1 LQQFNEEELEL
12 EKLEHFQ
19 NSYKYLKN
27 INMAAIVTDQFRI
40 LNASNFIDS
49 VTSDN
54 DSYYVFLGLDNPAQ
68 VGFGRTTNWNTDIPN
83 PTDNLEYST
92 HYKDTSLFGK
102 KITSSNIRRIIRK
115 ITWTS
120 NTSYEMYRH
129 DYSIQNPTPNSNS
142 SRLYDSNYYVI
153 NSDFR
158 VYICID
164 NGSSGTNLKGNKSQ
178 DEPTFTDLEPSA
190 AGISG
195 DGYVWKYLFSVSPS
209 DIIKFDSTEYV
220 AVPNDWETSIDS
232 QIVSIREN
240 GNSGSTNPNQIKKV
254 YIANGGSGYS
264 SGVVDILGD
273 GSGGRVSIIVNSS
286 GSIISTQVIAGGF
299 GYTWGIVDLGS
310 LQPGGSLPNP
320 AKLIPII
327 PPSKGHGYNIY
338 PELGTD
344 KVLVYA
350 RFDDSTKDFPTDT
363 KFAQVGIIKNPTT
376 FSSDT
381 VVFTENQYSSLGSI
395 KLDSIDGTPIIG
407 QEITQ
412 TVTGGTAR
420 GYVASYDSETMVLKY
435 FQDRSLYFGN
445 NVDQTDYNTVTSD
458 SKVLSFSSSGGSI
471 TPFAGSIDTDF
482 GSPTPTN
489 KFSVGSKVIDLGVTF
504 TAGLANPEINK
515 KTGDIIYIDNRPLV
529 TRDIRQKED
538 IKIILEF

>member
-1 LQQFNEEELEL
+1 
-12 EKLEHFQ
+12 
-19 NSYKYLKN
+19 
-27 INMAAIVTDQFRI
+27 MAAIVTDQFRI

-49 VTSDN
+49 VTGVTGVN

-68 VGFGRTTNWNTDIPN
+68 VGFGRTTNWDTNIPN
-83 PTDNLEYST
+83 PTDNFEYSS
-92 HYKDTSLFGK
+92 HYRDTSLFGK
-102 KITSSNIRRIIRK
+102 KITSSNIRRLIRK
-115 ITWTS
+115 VTWTS

-164 NGSSGTNLKGNKSQ
+164 NGSSGTNLKGGKSQ

-190 AGISG
+190 AGTSG
-195 DGYVWKYLFSVSPS
+195 DGYIWKYLFSVSPS

-220 AVPNDWETSIDS
+220 VVPNYWATSTDS
-232 QIVSIREN
+232 QIVSVREN
-240 GNSGSTNPNQIKKV
+240 GNSGPTNPNQIKKV

-264 SGVVDILGD
+264 SDVVDILGD
-273 GSGGRVSIIVNSS
+273 GTGGRVSVTVNSS
-286 GSIISTQVIAGGF
+286 GSIISTQVVSGGY
-299 GYTWGIVDLGS
+299 GYTWGIVDLGP
-310 LQPGGSLPNP
+310 LRGSNIPSGSA

-327 PPSKGHGYNIY
+327 PPSKGHGYDIY
-338 PELGTD
+338 TELGTD

-376 FSSDT
+376 FSTDT
-381 VVFTENQYSSLGSI
+381 VIFTENQYSSLGAIGLTS
-395 KLDSIDGTPIIG
+395 SFTGTPVIG
-407 QEITQ
+407 EEITQ

-420 GYVASYDSETMVLKY
+420 GYVASYDRDTRVLKY

-445 NVDQTDYNTVTSD
+445 SLDQTDYNPVSSN

-471 TPFAGSIDTDF
+471 SSPSFTGASIDTLSF
-482 GSPTPTN
+482 NSN
-489 KFSVGSKVIDLGVTF
+489 KLTVGTKVIDLGVTF

>member
-1 LQQFNEEELEL
+1 
-12 EKLEHFQ
+12 
-19 NSYKYLKN
+19 
-27 INMAAIVTDQFRI
+27 MAAIVTDQFRI

-49 VTSDN
+49 VTGGN

-68 VGFGRTTNWNTDIPN
+68 IGFGRTTNWNTNIPS
-83 PTDNLEYST
+83 PTDNLEYLS
-92 HYKDTSLFGK
+92 HYRDTSLFGK
-102 KITSSNIRRIIRK
+102 KITSSNIRRLIRK
-115 ITWTS
+115 VTWTS

-164 NGSSGTNLKGNKSQ
+164 NGSSGTNLKGGKSQ

-190 AGISG
+190 AGTSG
-195 DGYVWKYLFSVSPS
+195 DGYIWKYLFSVSPS

-220 AVPNDWETSIDS
+220 VVPNDWATSTDS
-232 QIVSIREN
+232 QIISVREN
-240 GNSGSTNPNQIKKV
+240 GNSGPTNPNQIKKV
-254 YIANGGSGYS
+254 YIENGGTDIYKSGP
-264 SGVVDILGD
+264 VDIIGD
-273 GSGGRVSIIVNSS
+273 GFGGRVYITAVS
-286 GSIISTQVIAGGF
+286 GKITETQVVAGGY
-299 GYTWGIVDLGS
+299 GYTWGIVDLGPLRES
-310 LQPGGSLPNP
+310 NIPSGSA

-327 PPSKGHGYNIY
+327 PPSKGHGYDIY
-338 PELGTD
+338 TELGTD

-363 KFAQVGIIKNPTT
+363 KFSQVGIIKNPTT

-381 VVFTENQYSSLGSI
+381 VIFTENQYSSLGAI
-395 KLDSIDGTPIIG
+395 KLDPEFDDNPGIG
-407 QEITQ
+407 EEITQ
-412 TVTGGTAR
+412 TVTNGTAR
-420 GYVASYDSETMVLKY
+420 GYIASYDSETKVLKY

-445 NVDQTDYNTVTSD
+445 SLDQTDRTDHSRVYNFEST
-458 SKVLSFSSSGGSI
+458 GGSI
-471 TPFAGSIDTDF
+471 ISTGAFPFTVSIASTF
-482 GSPTPTN
+482 GTPTPTN
-489 KFSVGSKVIDLGVTF
+489 KVTVGGKVIDLGVTF